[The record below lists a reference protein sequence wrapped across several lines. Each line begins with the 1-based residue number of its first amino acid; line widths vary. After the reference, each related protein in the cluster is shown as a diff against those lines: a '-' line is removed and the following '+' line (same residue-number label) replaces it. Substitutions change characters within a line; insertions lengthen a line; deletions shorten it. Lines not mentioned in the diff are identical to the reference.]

1 MAVHD
6 CCSHHDDL
14 AARQKQAV
22 AFLNQLSICRRQV
35 LAYGAGHPV
44 VCAAVEKALELLVPV
59 TPNGASFTLGVARH
73 AFMVGEEFLERQN
86 VKLVQYASL
95 LSGLG
100 ILTLTFA
107 AGLPAAE
114 LHRFSLLT
122 GRSRDEVWQEGGIG
136 PVFTAAGITL
146 IGVQGIDPSLFSLC
160 EAIPAGRE
168 RSDPWERLLRSL
180 LDDGFPI
187 SREKLLPMLSG
198 DPAQLAAALNS
209 LMAGLGDTL
218 CLAGVQSVALTLADF
233 ARQTEPSEPDRGV
246 MRKLVTFVS
255 NLSPQLRRDFLATF
269 LITAQG
275 DTRLYEE
282 FFELLPDEM
291 VSDALNASIAHGADI
306 PQLVLKLMH
315 RLTQESAGSACGT
328 DSPEPAQLEKG
339 LQVLLRKDEFEKYVP
354 AAYQA
359 VLAAIITDGCLGE
372 ADEIELVRLR
382 ETLHPDRLEAKSA
395 DVIVEIMGTLAP
407 EEQGSGLQSSLA
419 EMAAYFLNNG
429 DFGTLARV
437 LAQLHSE
444 ELLRS
449 IFTPACV
456 IKIFN
461 GLAPGGRDRQRE
473 VHDVL
478 VAAGRPFV
486 VPLLERLALEHD
498 RSLRRFCFD
507 CLRDLG
513 TMARDAALERLQDE
527 RWFFVRNLLVLLRA
541 FPDHEVQRAVRRCM
555 EHPHPKVRHEA
566 LKNIL
571 QFQDPLAEQ
580 FQLRELEN
588 NEGAWQIA
596 AVQLAESTRSQAVID
611 KLFALL
617 EGNGFRYHLE
627 LKCAIVATLAAIG
640 EVRSLARLERILR
653 SRNLLHPVQ
662 HGRVKR
668 EIVNSLARYPAA
680 AVRSLI
686 AEFGAG
692 SSPRPIDQSLP
703 TMFAERDPHDS

>member
-6 CCSHHDDL
+6 CCSHHHEL
-14 AARQKQAV
+14 ADRQKEAV
-22 AFLNQLSICRRQV
+22 AFLNQLSICMRQV
-35 LAYGAGHPV
+35 RAYGAGHPV
-44 VCAAVEKALELLVPV
+44 VCAAVEKALELLLPV
-59 TPNGASFTLGVARH
+59 TQNGECFTLGVARH
-73 AFMVGEEFLERQN
+73 AFMVGDEFLERQN

-100 ILTLTFA
+100 ILTLTFS

-114 LHRFSLLT
+114 LHRFSLIT

-136 PVFTAAGITL
+136 PVFVAAGMTL
-146 IGVQGIDPSLFSLC
+146 IVVQGIDPSLFSLC
-160 EAIPAGRE
+160 EAIPAGTQRT
-168 RSDPWERLLRSL
+168 DPWERLLRSL
-180 LDDGFPI
+180 LDVGFPI

-209 LMAGLGDTL
+209 LMAGLNDTL
-218 CLAGVQSVALTLADF
+218 RLAGVQSVAQTLADF
-233 ARQTEPSEPDRGV
+233 ARHTEQSKPDRGL
-246 MRKLVTFVS
+246 MRKLVTFVA

-269 LITAQG
+269 LITSQG
-275 DTRLYEE
+275 DTRLDEE

-291 VSDALNASIAHGADI
+291 VSDALNATLAHGAGI

-315 RLTQESAGSACGT
+315 RLTVASAGSACCT

-359 VLAAIITDGCLGE
+359 VLAAIISDGCLGD
-372 ADEIELVRLR
+372 ADEVELVQLR
-382 ETLHPDRLEAKSA
+382 ETLHHDRLEAKTA
-395 DVIVEIMGTLAP
+395 DVIMEIMRTLPP
-407 EEQGSGLQSSLA
+407 EEQGGGLQRSLA
-419 EMAAYFLNNG
+419 EMAAYFLGNG
-429 DFGTLARV
+429 DFRTLAKV
-437 LAQLHSE
+437 LAMVHSE
-444 ELLRS
+444 ELLRC

-456 IKIFN
+456 IKVFN
-461 GLAPGGRDRQRE
+461 GLALGGHDRQRE

-571 QFQDPLAEQ
+571 LFQDPLAEQ
-580 FQLRELEN
+580 FHLRELEN
-588 NEGAWQIA
+588 NDVSWQIA
-596 AVQLAESTRSQAVID
+596 AIQLAESTRSQAVID

-617 EGNGFRYHLE
+617 DRNGFRYHQE

-640 EVRSLARLERILR
+640 EVKSLPRLERILR
-653 SRNLLHPVQ
+653 SHNLFHPVQ
-662 HGRVKR
+662 HGRLKR
-668 EIVNSLARYPAA
+668 EIVNSLACYPATA
-680 AVRSLI
+680 TRSLI
-686 AEFGAG
+686 DEFGAG
-692 SSPRPIDQSLP
+692 SGPRPMDQSLP
-703 TMFAERDPHDS
+703 TMFAEHDPNDP

>member
-1 MAVHD
+1 MAVHG
-6 CCSHHDDL
+6 CCPHDDDL
-14 AARQKQAV
+14 ADRQKQAV
-22 AFLNQLSICRRQV
+22 AFLNQLSVCRRQV
-35 LAYGAGHPV
+35 RAYGAGHPV
-44 VCAAVEKALELLVPV
+44 VCAAVDKASELLLPL
-59 TPNGASFTLGVARH
+59 TQNGASFTLGVARH

-86 VKLVQYASL
+86 IKLVQYASL

-100 ILTLTFA
+100 ILTLTFC

-114 LHRFSLLT
+114 LHRFSLIT

-136 PVFTAAGITL
+136 PVFAAAGITL

-160 EAIPAGRE
+160 EAIPAGTQ
-168 RSDPWERLLRSL
+168 RSDPWESLLRTL

-187 SREKLLPMLSG
+187 SRDKLLPMLSG

-209 LMAGLGDTL
+209 LLAGLNDTL
-218 CLAGVQSVALTLADF
+218 RLAGVQSVALTLADF
-233 ARQTEPSEPDRGV
+233 ARHTGQSEPDRGL
-246 MRKLVTFVS
+246 MRKLVTFVV

-269 LITAQG
+269 LITSQG
-275 DTRLYEE
+275 DTRQDEE
-282 FFELLPDEM
+282 FFELLPDET
-291 VSDALNASIAHGADI
+291 VSDALNAALAHGAGI

-315 RLTQESAGSACGT
+315 RLTQESAGSASCT

-372 ADEIELVRLR
+372 ADAIELVRLR
-382 ETLHPDRLEAKSA
+382 ETLHPDRLEVKSA
-395 DVIVEIMGTLAP
+395 EVIVEIMRTLPP
-407 EEQGSGLQSSLA
+407 EEQGGGLQHSLA
-419 EMAAYFLNNG
+419 EMAAYFLNCG
-429 DFGTLARV
+429 AFGTLAKV
-437 LAQLHSE
+437 LAMVHSE

-449 IFTPACV
+449 LFTPPGVAKV
-456 IKIFN
+456 FS
-461 GLAPGGRDRQRE
+461 GLALGGRDRQRE

-478 VAAGRPFV
+478 IAAGRPFV

-571 QFQDPLAEQ
+571 HFQDPLAEQ
-580 FQLRELEN
+580 FHLRELEN
-588 NEGAWQIA
+588 NEGSWQIA
-596 AVQLAESTRSQAVID
+596 AIQLAEPACSQAVID

-617 EGNGFRYHLE
+617 EGNGFRYHQE

-640 EVRSLARLERILR
+640 EVQSLPRLERILR
-653 SRNLLHPVQ
+653 SRNLFHPVQ
-662 HGRVKR
+662 HGRLKR

-680 AVRSLI
+680 AARSLI

-692 SSPRPIDQSLP
+692 SGPRPTDRSLP
-703 TMFAERDPHDS
+703 TMFAERDPRDS